1 MSVVFDTEAL
11 LAFYLGEPGGRDVER
26 RLVET
31 VKGEI
36 RSYLNIINLAE
47 LYYILFRKSPALAE
61 EKEQNLRGYGVEII
75 PIDDDGLWKEAA
87 EIKGRH
93 ALSLADAFAAATAK
107 EKEANLLTGRDEEF
121 HDIDI
126 SIERIGQ

>member
-36 RSYLNIINLAE
+36 ESYLNIINLAE
-47 LYYILFRKSPALAE
+47 LYYILYRKSPALAE
-61 EKEQNLRGYGVEII
+61 EKEQNLRGYGVEIV

-87 EIKGRH
+87 RIKGKH
-93 ALSLADAFAAATAK
+93 AISLADAFAAATAK
-107 EKEANLLTGRDEEF
+107 MKKANLLTGQDEEF
-121 HDIDI
+121 HDVDV
-126 SIERIGQ
+126 SVERIS